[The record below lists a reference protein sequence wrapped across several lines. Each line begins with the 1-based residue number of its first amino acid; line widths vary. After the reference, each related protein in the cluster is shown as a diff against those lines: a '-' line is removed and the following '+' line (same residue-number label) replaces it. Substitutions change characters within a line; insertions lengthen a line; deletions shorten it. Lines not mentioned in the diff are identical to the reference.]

1 MNPVIIEYPL
11 GDNPP
16 NAKLLYGIDVREA
29 LKLLPDQSVQM
40 VATSPP
46 YWGLRNYDDP
56 GQLGLEDTP
65 EEYVANLVD
74 VFREIRRV
82 LRDDG
87 TVWLNLG
94 DSYNSGRD
102 GGHPGG
108 KASGFQQVDDRYQNR
123 SGGKAPGLKPKDLV
137 GIPWRVASALQA
149 DGWYL
154 RADIIWAKNIVMP
167 ESVRDRPTK
176 AHEYVF
182 LLTKNERYFYDQ
194 EAIREPL
201 SEAMKNDKRLGD
213 EELCKKKR
221 TRNRG
226 GRTDGYTSAP
236 GCVLGNASG
245 RNKRSVWNVNPKPYQ
260 GAHFAVWPEKL
271 VEPMILAGTSE
282 CGACAACGAPWKRIV
297 TKGEADEAHK
307 QACGADKSGEY
318 KGQAIKDYEG
328 TGAENPSDV
337 KRRIL
342 DGLRKKTYHWEPT
355 CECEE
360 HPTKRCVVLDPFS
373 GSATT
378 GMVALDHGRNYIG
391 IDINADYLDLAK
403 ARLLGRAA
411 PDKTIDDDD
420 TDVMEFFS

>member
-1 MNPVIIEYPL
+1 
-11 GDNPP
+11 
-16 NAKLLYGIDVREA
+16 
-29 LKLLPDQSVQM
+29 
-40 VATSPP
+40 
-46 YWGLRNYDDP
+46 
-56 GQLGLEDTP
+56 LEDTP

-271 VEPMILAGTSE
+271 VEPMILAGSN
-282 CGACAACGAPWKRIV
+282 
-297 TKGEADEAHK
+297 
-307 QACGADKSGEY
+307 
-318 KGQAIKDYEG
+318 EG
-328 TGAENPSDV
+328 DT
-337 KRRIL
+337 
-342 DGLRKKTYHWEPT
+342 
-355 CECEE
+355 
-360 HPTKRCVVLDPFS
+360 VLDPFS

-378 GMVALDHGRNYIG
+378 GWVALRNKRHFIG
-391 IDINADYLDLAK
+391 IDLNAEYLDLAL
-403 ARLLGRAA
+403 ARLQDRPA
-411 PDKTIDDDD
+411 PVKSEAEDDVLDLW
-420 TDVMEFFS
+420 